1 MKLELKNIGRI
12 KKATFEFNG
21 LTIIVGDN
29 NAGKSTVGKALAT
42 LFTVL
47 PTLGERILNTRR
59 DYVFDSEALQY
70 AYRFRSIGRE
80 SFRNYFEDQSLT
92 ESTLRAHMEKAWGE
106 SKQWLEDD
114 ETGSAQL
121 TDSERMQVEG
131 DAQRA
136 FLRLVECRR
145 IPYGR
150 LVNLEI
156 GKCFSYYFHGAARR
170 VGSEASCINLT
181 IQGQTDKI
189 ILGEHTECSL
199 PITLNNHGWFIGSPL
214 IINAVKGGYYRG
226 SDPERMH
233 FPLLR
238 RLNEVRDVNSVA
250 RALVAE
256 KLFPI
261 ESRLEKLLGGRVYF
275 SEQDG
280 ILKIRGNAY
289 PKPLPIASLSMGLKA
304 FAVLRWMLE
313 VGALQEQDVL
323 VLDEPENHL
332 HPQWQI
338 IYAEIIVL
346 LQDCFRL
353 TVLLTTH
360 SPYFLEAIQLYAR
373 RYRVEDRVTAYQPEM
388 DADGLSVT
396 FSANI
401 TDTAELYRK
410 FTAPLR
416 VLDVLRAEMSSE

>member
-1 MKLELKNIGRI
+1 
-12 KKATFEFNG
+12 
-21 LTIIVGDN
+21 
-29 NAGKSTVGKALAT
+29 
-42 LFTVL
+42 
-47 PTLGERILNTRR
+47 
-59 DYVFDSEALQY
+59 
-70 AYRFRSIGRE
+70 
-80 SFRNYFEDQSLT
+80 
-92 ESTLRAHMEKAWGE
+92 
-106 SKQWLEDD
+106 
-114 ETGSAQL
+114 
-121 TDSERMQVEG
+121 
-131 DAQRA
+131 
-136 FLRLVECRR
+136 
-145 IPYGR
+145 
-150 LVNLEI
+150 
-156 GKCFSYYFHGAARR
+156 
-170 VGSEASCINLT
+170 
-181 IQGQTDKI
+181 
-189 ILGEHTECSL
+189 
-199 PITLNNHGWFIGSPL
+199 
-214 IINAVKGGYYRG
+214 
-226 SDPERMH
+226 
-233 FPLLR
+233 
-238 RLNEVRDVNSVA
+238 
-250 RALVAE
+250 
-256 KLFPI
+256 
-261 ESRLEKLLGGRVYF
+261 
-275 SEQDG
+275 
-280 ILKIRGNAY
+280 
-289 PKPLPIASLSMGLKA
+289 MGLKA